1 MSTTENTTTVIVHE
15 AINEEYEYIQYNK
28 QLRLIRS
35 VKDDMY
41 QMQSI
46 LTACFA
52 PDTKLPKDWFRNQ
65 STIELLNEAENSTTD
80 FLVVA
85 KTRVGE
91 KPQSPKL
98 YENSEEQRVGE
109 KPQSPKLYENREKLP
124 NGLRGYYVHRLLVNA
139 VAMWASPRYAWYIY
153 RLLDE
158 IHRQEREEMEK
169 KLQAKDEVI
178 EAKDKTIQKRIP
190 RSVPKGKEKNYK
202 YMIYTEEMEN
212 EEDRD
217 MVMLHLVRR
226 NNKSFY
232 DLAKIYK
239 SDRNW
244 FYRENLPISMTPNE
258 DVKQIVQDTL
268 PQTHYDM
275 KGCTIL
281 TFKED
286 LPLLKEKITEYFDN
300 FKQVG

>member
-1 MSTTENTTTVIVHE
+1 MSTSENTTTAIVHE

-46 LTACFA
+46 MNALRS
-52 PDTKLPKDWFRNQ
+52 TKQAYHWFENQ
-65 STIELLNEAENSTTD
+65 QTKELLEEFPHMIAS
-80 FLVVA
+80 L
-85 KTRVGE
+85 G
-91 KPQSPKL
+91 KPR
-98 YENSEEQRVGE
+98 EEI
-109 KPQSPKLYENREKLP
+109 PYENRKNLAP
-124 NGLRGYYVHRLLVNA
+124 GLKGYYVHRLLVNA
-139 VAMWASPRYAWYIY
+139 VAMWASPRYACYIFMM
-153 RLLDE
+153 LDE
-158 IHRQEREEMEK
+158 LYKAERGELEK

-178 EAKDKTIQKRIP
+178 ESKDKSIQKRIP
-190 RSVPKGKEKNYK
+190 RSVPKGKEKSYK
-202 YMIYTEEMEN
+202 YMIYTEELEK
-212 EEDRD
+212 EEDKD

-258 DVKQIVQDTL
+258 QI
-268 PQTHYDM
+268 
-275 KGCTIL
+275 
-281 TFKED
+281 KE
-286 LPLLKEKITEYFDN
+286 I
-300 FKQVG
+300 

>member
-1 MSTTENTTTVIVHE
+1 
-15 AINEEYEYIQYNK
+15 
-28 QLRLIRS
+28 
-35 VKDDMY
+35 MY

-46 LTACFA
+46 LNALRS
-52 PDTKLPKDWFRNQ
+52 TKQAHHWFENQ
-65 STIELLNEAENSTTD
+65 QTKELLEEFPHMFA
-80 FLVVA
+80 
-85 KTRVGE
+85 TRG
-91 KPQSPKL
+91 KP
-98 YENSEEQRVGE
+98 RVE
-109 KPQSPKLYENREKLP
+109 IPYENRKNLL
-124 NGLRGYYVHRLLVNA
+124 NGLRGWYVHRLLVNA
-139 VAMWASPRYAWYIY
+139 VAMWASPRYVCYIFMM
-153 RLLDE
+153 LDE
-158 IHRQEREEMEK
+158 IHRQEREELEN
-169 KLQAKDEVI
+169 KL
-178 EAKDKTIQKRIP
+178 EAKDKSIQKRIP

-212 EEDRD
+212 EEDSD

-268 PQTHYDM
+268 PQTHYDI

-300 FKQVG
+300 FKQVE

>member
-1 MSTTENTTTVIVHE
+1 MTTTENTTTAIVHE
-15 AINEEYEYIQYNK
+15 AISEEYEWVQYNK

-52 PDTKLPKDWFRNQ
+52 PDTKHTDDWFKNQ
-65 STIELLNEAENSTTD
+65 STQELLSEAQRDRLFSGS
-80 FLVVA
+80 L
-85 KTRVGE
+85 KTH
-91 KPQSPKL
+91 
-98 YENSEEQRVGE
+98 
-109 KPQSPKLYENREKLP
+109 ENRKNLP
-124 NGLRGYYVHRLLVNA
+124 NGLRGWYVHRLLVNA

-178 EAKDKTIQKRIP
+178 EAKDKNIQKRIP
-190 RSVPKGKEKNYK
+190 RLVPKGKEKSYK

-239 SDRNW
+239 SNRNW

-300 FKQVG
+300 FKEEE

>member
-1 MSTTENTTTVIVHE
+1 MSTTENTTTAIVHE
-15 AINEEYEYIQYNK
+15 AIDEEYEWVQYNK

-46 LTACFA
+46 LNALRS
-52 PDTKLPKDWFRNQ
+52 TKQAYHWFENQ
-65 STIELLNEAENSTTD
+65 QTKELLEEFPHMSA
-80 FLVVA
+80 FL
-85 KTRVGE
+85 E
-91 KPQSPKL
+91 KSRDEIP
-98 YENSEEQRVGE
+98 
-109 KPQSPKLYENREKLP
+109 YENRKNLP
-124 NGLRGYYVHRLLVNA
+124 NGLRGWYVHRLLVNA
-139 VAMWASPRYAWYIY
+139 VAMWASPRYACYIFMM
-153 RLLDE
+153 LDE
-158 IHRQEREEMEK
+158 IHRQEREELEN
-169 KLQAKDEVI
+169 KL
-178 EAKDKTIQKRIP
+178 EAKDKNIQKRIP

-202 YMIYTEEMEN
+202 YMIYTEELEN

-300 FKQVG
+300 FKQAE

>member
-1 MSTTENTTTVIVHE
+1 MSTLENTTTAIVHE
-15 AINEEYEYIQYNK
+15 AINEEYEYIQFNK

-65 STIELLNEAENSTTD
+65 STQELLSEAQRDILFS
-80 FLVVA
+80 
-85 KTRVGE
+85 
-91 KPQSPKL
+91 
-98 YENSEEQRVGE
+98 ENSEEQRVG
-109 KPQSPKLYENREKLP
+109 KKTQSPKLYENREKLP

-139 VAMWASPRYAWYIY
+139 VAMWASPRYAWHVY

-158 IHRQEREEMEK
+158 IHRQEREQMEK

-178 EAKDKTIQKRIP
+178 ESKDKSIQKRIP
-190 RSVPKGKEKNYK
+190 RSVPKGKEKSYK
-202 YMIYTEEMEN
+202 YMIYTEELEK

-258 DVKQIVQDTL
+258 QIKEIVKSTL
-268 PQTHYDM
+268 PQTHYDI

-300 FKQVG
+300 FK

>member
-1 MSTTENTTTVIVHE
+1 MSTTENTTTAIVHE
-15 AINEEYEYIQYNK
+15 AINEEYEWVQFNK

-65 STIELLNEAENSTTD
+65 STIELLNEAQRDRLFS
-80 FLVVA
+80 
-85 KTRVGE
+85 
-91 KPQSPKL
+91 
-98 YENSEEQRVGE
+98 ENSEEQRVGK
-109 KPQSPKLYENREKLP
+109 KPWSPKLYENREKLP

-139 VAMWASPRYAWYIY
+139 VAMWASPRYAWNIY

-158 IHRQEREEMEK
+158 IHRQEREELEN
-169 KLQAKDEVI
+169 KL
-178 EAKDKTIQKRIP
+178 EAKDKSIQKRIP

-212 EEDRD
+212 EEDKD

-268 PQTHYDM
+268 PQTHYDI

>member
-1 MSTTENTTTVIVHE
+1 MSTLENTTTAIVHE

-46 LTACFA
+46 MNALRS
-52 PDTKLPKDWFRNQ
+52 TKQAYHWFENQ
-65 STIELLNEAENSTTD
+65 QAKELL
-80 FLVVA
+80 
-85 KTRVGE
+85 
-91 KPQSPKL
+91 
-98 YENSEEQRVGE
+98 EEFPHMIASLGFPRE
-109 KPQSPKLYENREKLP
+109 EIPYENRKNLAP
-124 NGLRGYYVHRLLVNA
+124 GLKGYYVHRLLVNA
-139 VAMWASPRYAWYIY
+139 VAMWASPRYACYIFMM
-153 RLLDE
+153 LDE
-158 IHRQEREEMEK
+158 LYKAERGEMEK

-178 EAKDKTIQKRIP
+178 ESKDKSIQKRIP
-190 RSVPKGKEKNYK
+190 RSVPKGKEKSYK

-258 DVKQIVQDTL
+258 QIKEIVKNTL
-268 PQTHYDM
+268 PQTHYDI

-286 LPLLKEKITEYFDN
+286 LTLLKEKITEYFDN
-300 FKQVG
+300 FKEEE

>member
-15 AINEEYEYIQYNK
+15 AINEEYEYIQFNK

-65 STIELLNEAENSTTD
+65 STQELLSEAQRDILFS
-80 FLVVA
+80 
-85 KTRVGE
+85 
-91 KPQSPKL
+91 
-98 YENSEEQRVGE
+98 ENSEEQRVGK

-139 VAMWASPRYAWYIY
+139 VAMWASPRYAWNIY

-158 IHRQEREEMEK
+158 IHRQEREELEN
-169 KLQAKDEVI
+169 KL
-178 EAKDKTIQKRIP
+178 EAKDKNIQKRIP

-212 EEDRD
+212 EEDKD

-300 FKQVG
+300 FKQVE

>member
-15 AINEEYEYIQYNK
+15 AINEEYEWVQFNK

-52 PDTKLPKDWFRNQ
+52 PDTKHADDWFELN
-65 STIELLNEAENSTTD
+65 STHELLSEFEHVELKKMYQDRQNLPSHLKGIYVHK
-80 FLVVA
+80 FLV
-85 KTRVGE
+85 
-91 KPQSPKL
+91 S
-98 YENSEEQRVGE
+98 SI
-109 KPQSPKLYENREKLP
+109 
-124 NGLRGYYVHRLLVNA
+124 
-139 VAMWASPRYAWYIY
+139 AMWASPRYAWYVCK
-153 RLLDE
+153 LLDE
-158 IHRQEREEMEK
+158 LCTKQREDMMKE
-169 KLQAKDEVI
+169 
-178 EAKDKTIQKRIP
+178 DKNIQKRIP
-190 RSVPKGKEKNYK
+190 RSVPKGKNYK

-268 PQTHYDM
+268 PQTHYDI

-300 FKQVG
+300 FKQVE

>member
-15 AINEEYEYIQYNK
+15 AINEEYEYIQFNK

-65 STIELLNEAENSTTD
+65 STQELLSEAQRDILFS
-80 FLVVA
+80 
-85 KTRVGE
+85 
-91 KPQSPKL
+91 
-98 YENSEEQRVGE
+98 ENSEEQRVGK

-139 VAMWASPRYAWYIY
+139 VAMWASPRYAWNIY

-158 IHRQEREEMEK
+158 IHRQEREELEN
-169 KLQAKDEVI
+169 KL
-178 EAKDKTIQKRIP
+178 EAKDKSIQKRIP

-212 EEDRD
+212 EEDKD

-300 FKQVG
+300 FKQVE